1 MTEEYGADRVGTLIH
16 AADLHL
22 GAPLLSLGERVGTE
36 VAEQIRSQSDRAFD
50 RLISLTIE
58 QEADILVLAGD
69 IYDQAES
76 ETRVQLRFA
85 KAMQDLTVAGVKV
98 FIAHGNHDPVL
109 TAFQPAARLPSEVVV
124 FGVGEPDIHSV
135 TLRSGAEV
143 NVVGISF
150 RSQSETENL
159 ASRFASLGCDS
170 RRTVGVLHANV
181 GSNSTHDNYAPCSHE
196 DLEIAPIGYWALG
209 HIHKRQVEPLGP
221 KRWWAYPGNL
231 QGRSTKAA
239 ECGPKGAL
247 VVPILRDGFGEPE
260 FHPCHQ
266 VRFERIDFDV
276 SEAGNFQDVCQVVNE
291 GLLAMEVEAGDRSLL
306 VRARLIGSTDA
317 HHQLRGEDN
326 LLDLIRQNIAASVTV
341 SKVEV
346 ATRARISREQL
357 ISRDDLLSDVLKI
370 IDMQT
375 DPKDFIQE
383 MVGDQLK
390 TKPMA
395 RLKELLG
402 KDPELSSEIMFEVE
416 AILENQLVEE

>member
-1 MTEEYGADRVGTLIH
+1 MAEEYGADRVGTLVH

-22 GAPLLSLGERVGTE
+22 GAPLLSLGERVGIE

-69 IYDQAES
+69 IYDQAEF
-76 ETRVQLRFA
+76 ETRAQLRFA
-85 KAMQDLTVAGVKV
+85 KAMRDLTLAGVKV
-98 FIAHGNHDPVL
+98 FIAHGNHDPL
-109 TAFQPAARLPSEVVV
+109 LATFKPAARLPSEVVV
-124 FGVGEPDIHSV
+124 FGVGEPEVHSV
-135 TLRSGAEV
+135 TLSSGEEV
-143 NVVGISF
+143 NVAGVSF
-150 RSQSETENL
+150 GSQRETENL

-170 RRTVGVLHANV
+170 RRTIGVLHANV
-181 GSNSTHDNYAPCSHE
+181 GSNATHDNYAPCSQE

-209 HIHKRQVEPLGP
+209 HIHKRQVESLGP

-247 VVPILRDGFGEPE
+247 VIPILRDGFGEPI
-260 FHPCHQ
+260 FHSCHG
-266 VRFERIDFDV
+266 VRFERIDVDV
-276 SEAGNFQDVCQVVNE
+276 SEATNLQDVCQLVND
-291 GLLAMEVEAGDRSLL
+291 GLLAMKVEAGGSPLL

-317 HHQLRGEDN
+317 HHQLRNEDD
-326 LLDLIRQNIAASVTV
+326 LIDLIRQNVTESVTV

-346 ATRARISREQL
+346 ATRTRISREQL
-357 ISRDDLLSDVLKI
+357 ISRDDLLSDVLNI

-375 DPKDFIQE
+375 DPQDFIQE

-390 TKPMA
+390 AKPMN
-395 RLKELLG
+395 RLRELLA
-402 KDPELSSEIMFEVE
+402 KDPELASKILFEVE
-416 AILENQLVEE
+416 AILENELVEE